1 MPSYRRIKVESPR
14 QGIMKSSKRFDE
26 EPQRDKH
33 IKLDFIDSNKDIS
46 IEDNQS
52 ISLDNN

>member
-1 MPSYRRIKVESPR
+1 
-14 QGIMKSSKRFDE
+14 MKSSKRFDE

-33 IKLDFIDSNKDIS
+33 IKLDCIDSNKDIS

>member
-1 MPSYRRIKVESPR
+1 
-14 QGIMKSSKRFDE
+14 MKSSKRFDE

-33 IKLDFIDSNKDIS
+33 IKLDFIESNKDIS